1 MPFSCNTWAIKTATV
16 ERGKRTQISR
26 RAVLQGLAL
35 SSAGAAGLAACS
47 REAPQ
52 LSLAIWQDYL
62 GETTL
67 TDFRRAS
74 GIDVTVTTY
83 ADNAQLYAKL
93 KAGGHGFDL
102 VVPSSQW
109 AERLI
114 REDLLAPISHGRLP
128 NLANLEP
135 AFADLP
141 YDPGNAHSVPY
152 TWLALGIG
160 YRKSKV
166 ARAPGGW
173 KELLEGPGQAGRIAL
188 PADPAQLFRIAAKAL
203 GHSANQFNPDRVKQA
218 EAELARALPRIKT
231 LHRDGGQDL
240 LLRGEVDLVAL
251 WNGDL
256 AQVALE
262 DPDIAFTL
270 PSEGALLSCDCLC
283 IPASSKRPGNAHQL
297 IDFLL
302 SAEGGAGVAGTIWF
316 PTPNHAAREILPA
329 DYSRNPVLFPANRP
343 AGTSEFIGDNPAL
356 DAQFTAAMQRLQVP
370 Q

>member
-1 MPFSCNTWAIKTATV
+1 M
-16 ERGKRTQISR
+16 
-26 RAVLQGLAL
+26 LQGLAL
-35 SSAGAAGLAACS
+35 TGAGAVGLSACS

-67 TDFRRAS
+67 ADFRRAS
-74 GIDVTVTTY
+74 GIDVTVTTF
-83 ADNAQLYAKL
+83 AGNAELYNKL

-109 AERLI
+109 TERMI
-114 REDLLAPISHGRLP
+114 REDLLAPISHSRLP

-152 TWLALGIG
+152 TWLASGIG

-166 ARAPGGW
+166 AKVPAGW
-173 KELLEGPGQAGRIAL
+173 KDLLEGQAHAGRIAL
-188 PADPAQLFRIAAKAL
+188 PADPALLFRIAAKAL
-203 GHSANQFNPDRVKQA
+203 GFSANQFNPDRVKAA
-218 EAELARALPRIKT
+218 EAELARALPRVKA
-231 LHRDGGQDL
+231 LHHDGGQDL
-240 LLRGEVDLVAL
+240 LLKGEADLVAL

-262 DPDIAFTL
+262 DPDIGFSL
-270 PSEGALLSCDCLC
+270 PREGALLSCDCLC
-283 IPASSKRPGNAHQL
+283 IPASSARPGNAHQL

-302 SAEGGAGVAGTIWF
+302 SAEAGAGVAGTIWF

-329 DYSRNPVLFPANRP
+329 DYSRNPVLFPPVRP

-356 DAQFTAAMQRLQVP
+356 DAQFSAALQRLQVP

>member
-1 MPFSCNTWAIKTATV
+1 MTGGVN
-16 ERGKRTQISR
+16 RGRLNQIDR

-35 SSAGAAGLAACS
+35 AGASAAGLSACA

-52 LSLAIWQDYL
+52 VSLAIWQDYL

-67 TDFRRAS
+67 ADFRRAS

-83 ADNAQLYAKL
+83 ADNAELYAKL
-93 KAGGHGFDL
+93 KAGNHGFDL

-109 AERLI
+109 VERMI
-114 REDLLAPISHGRLP
+114 REELLAPLSHGRLP

-135 AFADLP
+135 AFADMSF
-141 YDPGNAHSVPY
+141 DPGNGHSVPY

-166 ARAPGGW
+166 AQVPAGW
-173 KELLEGPGQAGRIAL
+173 KALLEGPAHAGRIAL
-188 PADPAQLFRIAAKAL
+188 PADPALLFRIAAKAL
-203 GHSANQFNPDRVKQA
+203 GFPANQFNPDRVKQA
-218 EAELARALPRIKT
+218 EAALARALPRLKA
-231 LHRDGGQDL
+231 LHHDGGQDL
-240 LLRGEVDLVAL
+240 LLKGEADLVAL

-262 DPDIAFTL
+262 DPDIGFAL
-270 PSEGALLSCDCLC
+270 PREGALLSCDCLC
-283 IPASSKRPGNAHQL
+283 IPASSARAGNAHKM

-316 PTPNHAAREILPA
+316 PTPNRAARAIMPA
-329 DYSRNPVLFPANRP
+329 DYSANPVLFPAGRP
-343 AGTSEFIGDNPAL
+343 AGTSEFVGDNPAL
-356 DAQFTAAMQRLQVP
+356 DAQFAAAMQRLQVP

>member
-1 MPFSCNTWAIKTATV
+1 MKPD
-16 ERGKRTQISR
+16 RQIPLNR
-26 RAVLQGLAL
+26 RAVLQGLAAAG
-35 SSAGAAGLAACS
+35 AGAAGLSACG
-47 REAPQ
+47 REPPQ

-67 TDFRRAS
+67 DDFRRAS
-74 GIDVTVTTY
+74 GIDVRVTTF
-83 ADNAQLYAKL
+83 AGNAELYAKL
-93 KAGGHGFDL
+93 KAGNHGFDL

-109 AERLI
+109 VERLI
-114 REDLLAPISHGRLP
+114 REDLLIPLRHARLP
-128 NLANLEP
+128 SLANLEP

-166 ARAPGGW
+166 AQVPTGW
-173 KELLEGPGQAGRIAL
+173 KALLEGPGLAGRIAL
-188 PADPAQLFRIAAKAL
+188 PADPALLFRIAAKAL
-203 GHSANQFNPDRVKQA
+203 GFSANQFNPDRVKQA
-218 EAELARALPRIKT
+218 EAELVRAMPQVKA

-240 LLRGEVDLVAL
+240 LLKGEADLVAL

-262 DPDIAFTL
+262 DPDIGFAL

-283 IPASSKRPGNAHQL
+283 IPAKSTRPENAHKL
-297 IDFLL
+297 IDYLL

-329 DYSRNPVLFPANRP
+329 NYSRNAVLFPAGRP
-343 AGTSEFIGDNPAL
+343 VGTSEFVGDNPGL
-356 DAQFTAAMQRLQVP
+356 DEQFAAAMARLQVP

>member
-1 MPFSCNTWAIKTATV
+1 V
-16 ERGKRTQISR
+16 KRVALHPINR
-26 RAVLQGLAL
+26 RTVLQGLAL
-35 SSAGAAGLAACS
+35 AGASAAGLAACS
-47 REAPQ
+47 REAPT

-67 TDFRRAS
+67 ADFRRAS
-74 GIDVTVTTY
+74 GIDVTITTY
-83 ADNAQLYAKL
+83 ADNAELYARL
-93 KAGGHGFDL
+93 KTGGHGFDL

-109 AERLI
+109 TERMI
-114 REDLLAPISHGRLP
+114 REGLLAPLSHGRLP

-166 ARAPGGW
+166 AKVPAGW
-173 KELLEGPGQAGRIAL
+173 KEIAL
-188 PADPAQLFRIAAKAL
+188 PADPALLFRIAAKAL
-203 GHSANQFNPDRVKQA
+203 GHSANLFNPDRVKQA
-218 EAELARALPRIKT
+218 EAELARALPRVKA
-231 LHRDGGQDL
+231 LHHDGGQDL
-240 LLRGEVDLVAL
+240 LLKGEADLVAL

-262 DPDIAFTL
+262 DPDIGFIL
-270 PSEGALLSCDCLC
+270 PGEGALLSCDCLC

-302 SAEGGAGVAGTIWF
+302 SAQGGAGVAGTIWF

-343 AGTSEFIGDNPAL
+343 AGTSEFVGDNPAL
-356 DAQFTAAMQRLQVP
+356 DAQFSAAMQRLQVP

>member
-1 MPFSCNTWAIKTATV
+1 MKSGSHNQV
-16 ERGKRTQISR
+16 SR
-26 RAVLQGLAL
+26 RTVLQGLAL
-35 SSAGAAGLAACS
+35 AAASAAGLAGCS
-47 REAPQ
+47 REEAV

-67 TDFRRAS
+67 ADFRRAS
-74 GIDVTVTTY
+74 GIDVAVTTF
-83 ADNAQLYAKL
+83 ADNAELYAKL

-109 AERLI
+109 TERMI
-114 REDLLAPISHGRLP
+114 REDLLAPISHARLP

-166 ARAPGGW
+166 TKVPGGW
-173 KELLEGPGQAGRIAL
+173 KELLESPAHAGRIAL
-188 PADPAQLFRIAAKAL
+188 PADPALLFRIAAKAL
-203 GHSANQFNPDRVKQA
+203 GHSANTFNPDRVKQA
-218 EAELARALPRIKT
+218 EAELARALPRIKA

-240 LLRGEVDLVAL
+240 LLKGEADLVAL

-283 IPASSKRPGNAHQL
+283 IPAVSSRPGNAHQL

-316 PTPNHAAREILPA
+316 PTPNTAARKILPP
-329 DYSRNPVLFPANRP
+329 DYSANSVLFPQNRP

-356 DAQFTAAMQRLQVP
+356 DTQFSAAMQRLQVP

>member
-1 MPFSCNTWAIKTATV
+1 
-16 ERGKRTQISR
+16 
-26 RAVLQGLAL
+26 VLQGLAL
-35 SSAGAAGLAACS
+35 SGMGAAGLSACS

-67 TDFRRAS
+67 ADFRRAS
-74 GIDVTVTTY
+74 GIDVAVTTY
-83 ADNAQLYAKL
+83 ADNAQLYAKM

-109 AERLI
+109 VERMI
-114 REDLLAPISHGRLP
+114 REDLLAPLSHAQVLG
-128 NLANLEP
+128 LANLEP
-135 AFADLP
+135 AFTDMP

-166 ARAPGGW
+166 AKVPAGW
-173 KELLEGPGQAGRIAL
+173 KELLEGPGHAGRIAL
-188 PADPAQLFRIAAKAL
+188 PADPALLFRIAAKAL
-203 GHSANQFNPDRVKQA
+203 GFSANQFNPDRVKQA
-218 EAELARALPRIKT
+218 EAELARAMPRVKA
-231 LHRDGGQDL
+231 LHHDGGQDL
-240 LLRGEVDLVAL
+240 LLKGEADLVAL

-262 DPDIAFTL
+262 DPDIGFTL
-270 PSEGALLSCDCLC
+270 PREGALLSCDCLC
-283 IPASSKRPGNAHQL
+283 IPAESRRPGNAHQL

-316 PTPNHAAREILPA
+316 PTPNHAAREIMPT
-329 DYSRNPVLFPANRP
+329 DYSRNPVLFPAGRP
-343 AGTSEFIGDNPAL
+343 AGTSEFIGDNPGL
-356 DAQFTAAMQRLQVP
+356 DAQFAAAMARLGVT
-370 Q
+370 

>member
-1 MPFSCNTWAIKTATV
+1 VK
-16 ERGKRTQISR
+16 RGPHIQINR

-35 SSAGAAGLAACS
+35 AGAGAAGLAACS

-67 TDFRRAS
+67 ADFRRAS
-74 GIDVTVTTY
+74 GIDVTVTSY
-83 ADNAQLYAKL
+83 ADNAELYAKM
-93 KAGGHGFDL
+93 KAGEHGFDL

-109 AERLI
+109 VERFI
-114 REDLLAPISHGRLP
+114 REDLLTPLSHGRLP
-128 NLANLEP
+128 GLANLEP
-135 AFADLP
+135 AFADMS

-166 ARAPGGW
+166 AQVPAGW
-173 KELLEGPGQAGRIAL
+173 KALLEGPGHAGRIAL
-188 PADPAQLFRIAAKAL
+188 PADPALLFRIAAKAL
-203 GHSANQFNPDRVKQA
+203 GFSANQFNPDRVKA
-218 EAELARALPRIKT
+218 VEAEIARALPRIKA

-240 LLRGEVDLVAL
+240 LLKGEADLVAL

-262 DPDIAFTL
+262 DPDIAFAL

-283 IPASSKRPGNAHQL
+283 IPAESRRPGNAHQM

-316 PTPNHAAREILPA
+316 PTPNLAARKLLPP
-329 DYSRNPVLFPANRP
+329 DYSANPVLFPAGRP
-343 AGTSEFIGDNPAL
+343 EGTSEFVGDNPAL
-356 DAQFTAAMQRLQVP
+356 DSQFAAALQRLQAS
-370 Q
+370 

>member
-1 MPFSCNTWAIKTATV
+1 VK
-16 ERGKRTQISR
+16 RGAHNQFNRRT
-26 RAVLQGLAL
+26 VLQGLAL
-35 SSAGAAGLAACS
+35 ASAGAAGLSACS
-47 REAPQ
+47 GEAPT

-67 TDFRRAS
+67 ADFRRAS
-74 GIDVTVTTY
+74 GIDVTVTSY
-83 ADNAQLYAKL
+83 ADNAELYAKL

-109 AERLI
+109 AERMV
-114 REDLLAPISHGRLP
+114 RENLLAQISHRRLA

-166 ARAPGGW
+166 ARVPSGW
-173 KELLEGPGQAGRIAL
+173 KELLESQAHAGRIAL
-188 PADPAQLFRIAAKAL
+188 PADPALLFRIAAKAL
-203 GHSANQFNPDRVKQA
+203 GHSANQFNPDRVKAA
-218 EAELARALPRIKT
+218 EAELARALPRVRA
-231 LHRDGGQDL
+231 LHHDGGQDL
-240 LLRGEVDLVAL
+240 LLRGEADLVAL

-256 AQVALE
+256 VQVALE
-262 DPDIAFTL
+262 DPDIGFTL

-283 IPASSKRPGNAHQL
+283 IPAASVRPGNAHQL
-297 IDFLL
+297 INFLL

-316 PTPNHAAREILPA
+316 PTPNLAARKILPA
-329 DYSRNPVLFPANRP
+329 DYSGNPVLFPPARP
-343 AGTSEFIGDNPAL
+343 AGTSEFVGDNPAL
-356 DAQFTAAMQRLQVP
+356 DAQFSAAMQRLQVP

>member
-1 MPFSCNTWAIKTATV
+1 MK
-16 ERGKRTQISR
+16 RGKRHQINR
-26 RAVLQGLAL
+26 RAVLQELAL
-35 SSAGAAGLAACS
+35 GGATMAGLAACS
-47 REAPQ
+47 REAPK
-52 LSLAIWQDYL
+52 LSLAIWQNYL

-67 TDFRRAS
+67 ADFRRAS
-74 GIDVTVTTY
+74 GIEVTVTTY
-83 ADNAQLYAKL
+83 ADNAELYAKL

-109 AERLI
+109 IERML
-114 REDLLAPISHGRLP
+114 REDLLAPIDLVRLP
-128 NLANLEP
+128 GLTNLEP
-135 AFADLP
+135 DFLDLP

-166 ARAPGGW
+166 AQVPAGW
-173 KELLEGPGQAGRIAL
+173 KELLEGPGHAGRIAL
-188 PADPAQLFRIAAKAL
+188 PADPALLFRIAAKAL
-203 GHSANQFNPDRVKQA
+203 GLSANQFNPERVKQV
-218 EAELARALPRIKT
+218 EAELARSLPRVKA
-231 LHRDGGQDL
+231 LHSDGGQDL
-240 LLRGEVDLVAL
+240 LLRGEADLVAL

-270 PSEGALLSCDCLC
+270 PREGALLSCDCLC
-283 IPASSKRPGNAHQL
+283 IPASAARPGNAHQL

-316 PTPNHAAREILPA
+316 PTPNLAARKILSA
-329 DYSRNPVLFPANRP
+329 DYSTNPVLFPATRP
-343 AGTSEFIGDNPAL
+343 AGPSEFVSDNPAL
-356 DAQFTAAMQRLQVP
+356 NAQFTAAMLRLQVP